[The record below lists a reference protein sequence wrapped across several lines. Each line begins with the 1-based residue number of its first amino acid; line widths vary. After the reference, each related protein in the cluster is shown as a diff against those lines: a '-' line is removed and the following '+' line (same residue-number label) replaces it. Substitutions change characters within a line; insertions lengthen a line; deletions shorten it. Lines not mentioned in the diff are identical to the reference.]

1 MKNKL
6 TLHIDDLE
14 KWNKVKVISRSNLEK
29 LGNHVFEVLQ
39 HRERVWETW
48 KDKIRSR
55 SFQGQISKMLEIM
68 FLRSYEIGNVS
79 ERPGK
84 TKLGQG
90 QI

>member
-1 MKNKL
+1 MGPGKPG
-6 TLHIDDLE
+6 
-14 KWNKVKVISRSNLEK
+14 KVKVISRSNLEK

-39 HRERVWETW
+39 HMKRVWKTW

-68 FLRSYEIGNVS
+68 FLTSYEIGNVS
-79 ERPGK
+79 ERPVK
-84 TKLGQG
+84 IKLGQG